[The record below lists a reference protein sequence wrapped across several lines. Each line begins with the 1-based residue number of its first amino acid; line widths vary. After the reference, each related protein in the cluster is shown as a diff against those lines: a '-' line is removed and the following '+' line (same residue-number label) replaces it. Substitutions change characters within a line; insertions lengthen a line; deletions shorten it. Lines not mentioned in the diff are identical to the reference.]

1 MTTFFYHDRCT
12 AVCNSIL
19 LNVRLWISFFRVHYF
34 GGRIYIICL
43 FSMCDIFFYKLFFPF
58 NKRIYIDICISKLYA
73 LSFVRINATNLKQF
87 SKNVRIYSI
96 ISFYEDADIDDIGA
110 DGGCHCC
117 CKNGIFPYLRI
128 IYNKL
133 RSRRIWTEIGT

>member
-1 MTTFFYHDRCT
+1 MDIVFSCSLFWGANLYY
-12 AVCNSIL
+12 L
-19 LNVRLWISFFRVHYF
+19 LIFNVLH
-34 GGRIYIICL
+34 
-43 FSMCDIFFYKLFFPF
+43 FFYKLFFPF

-110 DGGCHCC
+110 DGG
-117 CKNGIFPYLRI
+117 GITAVVKMEYFRI
-128 IYNKL
+128 FV
-133 RSRRIWTEIGT
+133 

>member
-1 MTTFFYHDRCT
+1 
-12 AVCNSIL
+12 
-19 LNVRLWISFFRVHYF
+19 
-34 GGRIYIICL
+34 
-43 FSMCDIFFYKLFFPF
+43 MCDIFFYKLFFPF

-110 DGGCHCC
+110 DGGAS
-117 CKNGIFPYLRI
+117 L
-128 IYNKL
+128 L
-133 RSRRIWTEIGT
+133 L

>member
-43 FSMCDIFFYKLFFPF
+43 FSMC
-58 NKRIYIDICISKLYA
+58 YA

-110 DGGCHCC
+110 DGGAS
-117 CKNGIFPYLRI
+117 L
-128 IYNKL
+128 L
-133 RSRRIWTEIGT
+133 L

>member
-43 FSMCDIFFYKLFFPF
+43 FSMCDIFFINYFSRSINGFIL
-58 NKRIYIDICISKLYA
+58 ISVSA
-73 LSFVRINATNLKQF
+73 NFIRINATNLKQF